1 MWKIC
6 LLDNIVSTIALS
18 LIGYWGFHSL
28 KSFSKKCFLYCE
40 RQCTLRGVHKTN
52 GLMIYHKVNMFMIVT
67 DTVVFQKHS
76 SYYLLSLLPRR
87 SLLNFIKQSKEII
100 TRSFVT

>member
-1 MWKIC
+1 
-6 LLDNIVSTIALS
+6 
-18 LIGYWGFHSL
+18 
-28 KSFSKKCFLYCE
+28 
-40 RQCTLRGVHKTN
+40 
-52 GLMIYHKVNMFMIVT
+52 MIYHKVNMFMIVT